1 MTSYDF
7 DLVPQVESRYLI
19 NSFSQSIK
27 MGRFEKSF
35 FVVENEFF
43 WFTKKSEQI
52 MDEILIQIY
61 IKKESRDMDL
71 FCFYF
76 FSSRGVL

>member
-1 MTSYDF
+1 
-7 DLVPQVESRYLI
+7 
-19 NSFSQSIK
+19 

-52 MDEILIQIY
+52 MDEILIQIH

>member
-1 MTSYDF
+1 
-7 DLVPQVESRYLI
+7 
-19 NSFSQSIK
+19 
-27 MGRFEKSF
+27 MGRLKEIF
-35 FVVENEFF
+35 FVVVENGFF
-43 WFTKKSEQI
+43 SFTKSEQI
-52 MDEILIQIY
+52 MDEILIQIH